1 MYSLCVICP
10 KWKAWSMRF
19 RAHEIYSSQN
29 YATYCPFLVSYK
41 SVQLACILLNFIF
54 TCCCRLIYSFAQ
66 ILPWHIQMDICS
78 YYRYRTPPQSARRQA
93 SVVGHYC
100 CGTHFLNGWMHR
112 PFVQRHRSCEHWTV
126 PADRHLRYMHTVHD
140 RIAPSPQVSWISRL
154 AKWLTL
160 FPLLSQVQS
169 RGQMKS
175 HNPGLHN
182 NSSPFLPRNTCQVR
196 VAAVV
201 GHAWYLKCVFCEL
214 VGSHVEQKSPSLSLS
229 VV

>member
-93 SVVGHYC
+93 SVSVVGHYC

-126 PADRHLRYMHTVHD
+126 PAADRHLRYMMHTWSH
-140 RIAPSPQVSWISRL
+140 RAIAAGFVNIASGQMVNIVPSPFSSSKPRSNEVG
-154 AKWLTL
+154 
-160 FPLLSQVQS
+160 QS
-169 RGQMKS
+169 GI
-175 HNPGLHN
+175 
-182 NSSPFLPRNTCQVR
+182 T
-196 VAAVV
+196 
-201 GHAWYLKCVFCEL
+201 
-214 VGSHVEQKSPSLSLS
+214 
-229 VV
+229 